1 MVANLNAQAFTSE
14 TQNDFSKKLIA
25 ETYMQIYQYA
35 AEDFLTTADANSYS
49 IRLTEYFVSVE
60 TQLTRIF
67 AMLAKHTHMGAHGMT
82 SPPITG
88 FACTWSALRQPTLLF
103 TSGVKPNLYNNYTVP
118 GTAFEGAPTFGL
130 RRSMPLQ
137 IINKTTLPPILT
149 TTVKGLA

>member
-1 MVANLNAQAFTSE
+1 MLSTTFLFTDPEQISIVDK
-14 TQNDFSKKLIA
+14 QKA
-25 ETYMQIYQYA
+25 ELYMQIYQYA

-67 AMLAKHTHMGAHGMT
+67 AMLAKHTHQGAHGMT

-88 FACTWSALRQPTLLF
+88 FACTWSALLQPTLLF

>member
-1 MVANLNAQAFTSE
+1 
-14 TQNDFSKKLIA
+14 
-25 ETYMQIYQYA
+25 
-35 AEDFLTTADANSYS
+35 
-49 IRLTEYFVSVE
+49 
-60 TQLTRIF
+60 
-67 AMLAKHTHMGAHGMT
+67 MLAKHTHQGAHGMT

>member
-67 AMLAKHTHMGAHGMT
+67 AMLAKHTHQGAHGMT

-88 FACTWSALRQPTLLF
+88 SACTWSALRQPTLLF